1 MPAMWLFVTGKACR
15 TDVSGLS
22 AVLFVGFGNK
32 QVVNPKKAQS
42 FPGLAPRIPLMLEIP
57 QLAKP
62 HNRLQFSSMLLFS
75 LQVWSPRGNS
85 CLFANPPSQETV
97 VRVMS
102 FLEIVV
108 SDKLET
114 SSFR

>member
-1 MPAMWLFVTGKACR
+1 MLAVWPFVTWLAERLGKACR

-32 QVVNPKKAQS
+32 QFVNPKKAQS

-62 HNRLQFSSMLLFS
+62 HNRLQFSSMLLFF
-75 LQVWSPRGNS
+75 LQVRSPRGN
-85 CLFANPPSQETV
+85 CLLIPHP
-97 VRVMS
+97 R
-102 FLEIVV
+102 
-108 SDKLET
+108 KLW
-114 SSFR
+114 